1 MSYNILIGTPAYGGQ
16 VHTDYVKSIL
26 PLASVGVHF
35 NVAFV
40 GNQSLITRARNE
52 IFSIF
57 VSEKAKAFSHL
68 LFLDADMGID
78 HRHVRKMLDYQL
90 PFIGA
95 AVPLKGFK
103 ETGDLCFNT
112 GNELSRSENGL
123 IEYDK
128 VGTAVMMISRDL
140 ALKVTEKAREDSLV
154 YGEKGMEAKRDGWRI
169 DSGLDVTYDVFKV
182 GVYDGEYLSEDFFF
196 CRYLR
201 EMDYKIL
208 VDPSIPS
215 RHNGNYVF
223 AS

>member
-26 PLASVGVHF
+26 PLPSVGVNF
-35 NVAFV
+35 NTVFI

-52 IFSIF
+52 IFSMF
-57 VSEKAKAFSHL
+57 VSEKASMFSHL
-68 LFLDADMGID
+68 LFLDADIGID

-103 ETGDLCFNT
+103 ETGDLHFNT
-112 GNELSRSENGL
+112 GKELDQLENGL
-123 IEYDK
+123 IEYDM
-128 VGTAVMMISRDL
+128 VGTAVMMISREL
-140 ALKVTEKAREDSLV
+140 ALNVANKAKEDKLV
-154 YGEKGMEAKRDGWRI
+154 YSKSGLRAKRDNWRI
-169 DSGLDVTYDVFKV
+169 DNGIDVTYDVFKV
-182 GVYDGEYLSEDFFF
+182 GVYDDQYLSEDFFF

-201 EMDYKIL
+201 KMDYKIL
-208 VDPSIPS
+208 VDPSIPT

>member
-26 PLASVGVHF
+26 PLPSVGVHF

-103 ETGDLCFNT
+103 ETGDLHFNT
-112 GNELSRSENGL
+112 GKELDQLENGL
-123 IEYDK
+123 IEYDM
-128 VGTAVMMISRDL
+128 VGTAVMMISREL
-140 ALKVTEKAREDSLV
+140 ALNVANKAKIKMLF
-154 YGEKGMEAKRDGWRI
+154 
-169 DSGLDVTYDVFKV
+169 T
-182 GVYDGEYLSEDFFF
+182 GV
-196 CRYLR
+196 
-201 EMDYKIL
+201 
-208 VDPSIPS
+208 
-215 RHNGNYVF
+215 RHFNH
-223 AS
+223 

>member
-26 PLASVGVHF
+26 PLPSVGVHF

-103 ETGDLCFNT
+103 ETGDLHFNT
-112 GNELSRSENGL
+112 GKELDQLENGL
-123 IEYDK
+123 IEYDM
-128 VGTAVMMISRDL
+128 VGTAVMMISREL
-140 ALKVTEKAREDSLV
+140 ALNVANKAKEDNLV
-154 YGEKGMEAKRDGWRI
+154 YSKSGLRAKRDNWRI
-169 DSGLDVTYDVFKV
+169 DNGIDVTYDVFKV
-182 GVYDGEYLSEDFFF
+182 GVYDDQYLSEDFFF

-201 EMDYKIL
+201 KMDYKIL
-208 VDPSIPS
+208 VDPSIPT

>member
-16 VHTDYVKSIL
+16 VHTDYVRSIL
-26 PLASVGVHF
+26 PLPSVGVNF
-35 NVAFV
+35 NTVFI

-52 IFSIF
+52 IFSLF
-57 VSEKAKAFSHL
+57 VSEKASMFSHL
-68 LFLDADMGID
+68 LFLDADIGID

-201 EMDYKIL
+201 EMGYKIL
-208 VDPSIPS
+208 VDPSIPT

>member
-103 ETGDLCFNT
+103 ETGDLHFNT
-112 GNELSRSENGL
+112 GKELDQLENGL
-123 IEYDK
+123 IEYDM
-128 VGTAVMMISRDL
+128 VGTAVMMISREL
-140 ALKVTEKAREDSLV
+140 ALNVANKAKEDKLV
-154 YGEKGMEAKRDGWRI
+154 YSKSGLRAKRDNWRI
-169 DSGLDVTYDVFKV
+169 DNGIDVTYDVFKV
-182 GVYDGEYLSEDFFF
+182 GVYDDQYLSEDFFF

-201 EMDYKIL
+201 KMDYKIL
-208 VDPSIPS
+208 VDPSIPT

>member
-1 MSYNILIGTPAYGGQ
+1 MSYNMLIGTPAYGGQ
-16 VHTDYVKSIL
+16 VHTDYVRSIL
-26 PLASVGVHF
+26 PLQSVGVHF

-103 ETGDLCFNT
+103 ETGDLHFNT
-112 GNELSRSENGL
+112 GKELDQSENGL
-123 IEYDK
+123 IEYDM
-128 VGTAVMMISRDL
+128 VGTAVMMISREL
-140 ALKVTEKAREDSLV
+140 ALNVANKAKEDNLV
-154 YGEKGMEAKRDGWRI
+154 YSKSGLRAKRDNWRI
-169 DSGLDVTYDVFKV
+169 DNGIDVTYDVFKV
-182 GVYDGEYLSEDFFF
+182 GVYDDQYLSEDFFF

-208 VDPSIPS
+208 VDPSIPT

>member
-1 MSYNILIGTPAYGGQ
+1 MSYDILIGTPAYGGQ

-26 PLASVGVHF
+26 PLPSMGVNF
-35 NVAFV
+35 NTIFV

-52 IFSIF
+52 IFSMF
-57 VSEKAKAFSHL
+57 VSERAERFSHL
-68 LFLDADMGID
+68 LFLDADIGID

-103 ETGDLCFNT
+103 ETGNLHFNT
-112 GNELSRSENGL
+112 GEELSRFENGL

-128 VGTAVMMISRDL
+128 VGTAVMLINREL
-140 ALKVTEKAREDSLV
+140 ALKVAEKSVEDGFI
-154 YGEKGMEAKRDGWRI
+154 YGGYGIEVKRDGWRI
-169 DSGLDVTYDVFKV
+169 DSGIDVTYDVFKV

-201 EMDYKIL
+201 EMGYKIL
-208 VDPSIPS
+208 VDPSIPT

>member
-1 MSYNILIGTPAYGGQ
+1 MSEFEP
-16 VHTDYVKSIL
+16 
-26 PLASVGVHF
+26 
-35 NVAFV
+35 
-40 GNQSLITRARNE
+40 
-52 IFSIF
+52 
-57 VSEKAKAFSHL
+57 FSHL

-103 ETGDLCFNT
+103 ETGDLHFNT
-112 GNELSRSENGL
+112 GKELSRSENGL
-123 IEYDK
+123 IEFDK

-140 ALKVTEKAREDSLV
+140 ALKVAENANKDGLV
-154 YGEKGMEAKRDGWRI
+154 YGGKGLEAKRDEWRI
-169 DSGLDVTYDVFKV
+169 DAGIDVTYDVFKV

-201 EMDYKIL
+201 EMGYKIL
-208 VDPSIPS
+208 VDPSIPT

>member
-16 VHTDYVKSIL
+16 VHTDYVRSIL
-26 PLASVGVHF
+26 PLPSVGVNF
-35 NVAFV
+35 NTVFI

-52 IFSIF
+52 IFSLF
-57 VSEKAKAFSHL
+57 VSEKASMFSHL

-103 ETGDLCFNT
+103 ESGNLHFNT
-112 GNELSRSENGL
+112 GDELSQLENGL
-123 IEYDK
+123 IEYDV
-128 VGTAVMMISRDL
+128 VGTAVMMISRKL
-140 ALKVTEKAREDSLV
+140 ALKVAQKAIEDNLV
-154 YGEKGMEAKRDGWRI
+154 YTSDGIPVKRDGWRI
-169 DSGLDVTYDVFKV
+169 DNETKVTYDVFKV
-182 GVYDGEYLSEDFFF
+182 GVYDGQYLSEDFFF

-201 EMDYKIL
+201 KMDYKIL
-208 VDPSIPS
+208 VDPSIPT

>member
-26 PLASVGVHF
+26 PLQSVGVNF
-35 NVAFV
+35 NTIFV

-52 IFSIF
+52 IFSMF
-57 VSEKAKAFSHL
+57 VSEKAKGFSHL

-103 ETGDLCFNT
+103 ETGDLHFNT
-112 GNELSRSENGL
+112 GKELSRSENGL

-140 ALKVTEKAREDSLV
+140 AEDVVKKA
-154 YGEKGMEAKRDGWRI
+154 K
-169 DSGLDVTYDVFKV
+169 
-182 GVYDGEYLSEDFFF
+182 
-196 CRYLR
+196 
-201 EMDYKIL
+201 
-208 VDPSIPS
+208 
-215 RHNGNYVF
+215 
-223 AS
+223 